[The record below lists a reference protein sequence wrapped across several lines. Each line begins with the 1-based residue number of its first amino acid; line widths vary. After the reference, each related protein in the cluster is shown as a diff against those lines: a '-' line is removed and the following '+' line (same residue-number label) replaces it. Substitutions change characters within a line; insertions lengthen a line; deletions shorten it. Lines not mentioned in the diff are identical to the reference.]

1 MALSGA
7 EAHWEYRGVT
17 PADLA
22 CCDNAASFL
31 QSGFW
36 GSFKA
41 RFGWNARPFL
51 VAWEAPAASPGLVEL
66 PLLVIH
72 RPLAFGASLAY
83 VPWGPEPPW
92 GLEDRPGFSPGGE
105 AKTAMLR
112 SLAEDLKALLP
123 NNTAFI
129 RFDPPWYAEGED
141 SPPPSIYSPFVRSAA
156 DVQSPDTAL
165 VDLTAGEDAI
175 LNRMKSKGRY
185 NIRLAHK
192 RGARVRRGGVE
203 ELERF
208 YALYQETA
216 RRDGISIHAL
226 SYYQALFAHCAEYP
240 GQELGLYFAEY
251 EGRQLAAAIVLFRKG
266 AATYLYGASSNEDR
280 NVMAP
285 YAVQWQAMRDAKE
298 YGCAEYDLF
307 GIPPGADPDHPMAGL
322 YRFKSSFGGR
332 IIRRSGSWDFSYKRL
347 TRRVFSAAEALRK
360 ALRTMKKKRGRKA
373 R

>member
-1 MALSGA
+1 MALPGA
-7 EAHWEYRGVT
+7 GPDQARWEYRGIA

-51 VAWEAPAASPGLVEL
+51 VAWETPPRRGVEL

-72 RPLAFGASLAY
+72 RPLALGASLAY

-92 GLEDRPGFSPGGE
+92 DPGAEPGDE

-123 NNTAFI
+123 ENTAFV
-129 RFDPPWYAEGED
+129 RFDPPWHRAGADAAAPSLY
-141 SPPPSIYSPFVRSAA
+141 PPFFRSAA
-156 DVQSPDTAL
+156 DVQCPDTTI
-165 VDLTAGEDAI
+165 VDLGAGEDAI
-175 LNRMKSKGRY
+175 LNGMKSKGRY

-192 RGARVRRGGVE
+192 RGVRVRSGGAE
-203 ELERF
+203 ELNRF

-226 SYYQALFAHCAEYP
+226 SYYRALFAHCAEYP
-240 GQELGLYFAEY
+240 GQELRLYFADY
-251 EGRQLAAAIVLFRKG
+251 EGRTPASAIVLFRKG

-280 NVMAP
+280 TVMAP
-285 YAVQWQAMRDAKE
+285 YAVQWQAMRDAKA

-307 GIPPGADPDHPMAGL
+307 GIPPADDPDHPMAGL
-322 YRFKSSFGGR
+322 YRFKTNFGGR
-332 IIRRSGSWDFSYKRL
+332 IIHRSGSWDFAYKHL
-347 TRRVFSAAEALRK
+347 ASRVFSAAEALRK
-360 ALRTMKKKRGRKA
+360 TWRSMKKKRGRKA

>member
-1 MALSGA
+1 MAAPGA
-7 EAHWEYRGVT
+7 GPEARWEYRGIA

-51 VAWEAPAASPGLVEL
+51 ATWEAPSDPPLRTVL

-72 RPLAFGASLAY
+72 RPLALGASFAY

-92 GLEDRPGFSPGGE
+92 EPEQSPDDT

-112 SLAEDLKALLP
+112 SLAEDLRALLP
-123 NNTAFI
+123 ENTAFI
-129 RFDPPWYAEGED
+129 RFDPPWHTEGAD
-141 SPPPSIYSPFVRSAA
+141 AAAPLVCSPFSRSAA

-165 VDLTAGEDAI
+165 VDLRAEEDAI
-175 LNRMKSKGRY
+175 LGRMKSKGRY

-192 RGARVRRGGVE
+192 RGVRVRSCGAEG
-203 ELERF
+203 LDQF
-208 YALYQETA
+208 YALFRETA

-226 SYYQALFAHCAEYP
+226 SYYRTLFDHCAVYP
-240 GQELGLYFAEY
+240 GQELRLYLADLGEKP
-251 EGRQLAAAIVLFRKG
+251 LAAAIVLFRKNT
-266 AATYLYGASSNEDR
+266 ATYLYGASSNEDR
-280 NVMAP
+280 DVMAP
-285 YAVQWQAMRDAKE
+285 YAVQWQAMRDAKA

-307 GIPPGADPDHPMAGL
+307 GIPPSADPDHPMAGL
-322 YRFKSSFGGR
+322 YRFKTSFGGR
-332 IIRRSGSWDFSYKRL
+332 IIHRSGSWDFAYKRL
-347 TRRVFSAAEALRK
+347 TRQVFSAAEALRK
-360 ALRTMKKKRGRKA
+360 TLRTMKKKRGRQV

>member
-1 MALSGA
+1 MVAPGA
-7 EAHWEYRGVT
+7 GPDQAHWEYRGIA

-51 VAWEAPAASPGLVEL
+51 VAWEAPSGEPRRVEL

-72 RPLAFGASLAY
+72 RPLALGASLAY

-92 GLEDRPGFSPGGE
+92 APDEAPGDE

-123 NNTAFI
+123 ENTAFV
-129 RFDPPWYAEGED
+129 RFDPPWYTEGAD
-141 SPPPSIYSPFVRSAA
+141 AAAPSVYPPFSRSAA
-156 DVQSPDTAL
+156 DVQSPDTTL
-165 VDLTAGEDAI
+165 VDLSAGEDAI

-192 RGARVRRGGVE
+192 RGVRVRSGGAE
-203 ELERF
+203 ELNCF

-226 SYYQALFAHCAEYP
+226 SYYRALFAHCAEYP
-240 GQELGLYFAEY
+240 GQELRLYFADY
-251 EGRQLAAAIVLFRKG
+251 EGRPLASAIVLFRNG
-266 AATYLYGASSNEDR
+266 AATYLYGASANGDR

-285 YAVQWQAMRDAKE
+285 YAVQWQAMRDAKAW
-298 YGCAEYDLF
+298 GCVDYDLF
-307 GIPPGADPDHPMAGL
+307 GIPPGGDSDHPMAGL
-322 YRFKSSFGGR
+322 YRFKTSFGGR
-332 IIRRSGSWDFSYKRL
+332 IIHRSGSWDFAYKRL

-360 ALRTMKKKRGRKA
+360 ALRTMKKRRGRKA